1 MYWEC
6 NVCHNAFVCVCVR
19 VRVRVRERLR
29 ERERGKSDMKA
40 RWLQLSLCAASP
52 QHETPAPRNS

>member
-1 MYWEC
+1 MFATM
-6 NVCHNAFVCVCVR
+6 HLCVCVR
-19 VRVRVRERLR
+19 ESESESESERET